1 MEIIRP
7 PLTHIREDE
16 LLRYAG
22 VRDHSFSPAMIKT
35 AVQEVLCLAQPQG
48 VWRLYPYRADCGLL
62 CGDPALKLEG
72 EGIRNHLSQAVQAAI
87 LAATIGEE
95 VEKAISHRFQRGEYT
110 AALLLDAAATTAVE
124 QTVDSLNRLIDKQG
138 RVKGYQ
144 LTSRFSPG
152 YGNWSVTVQPKIL
165 TLCQGSAIGIRTTES
180 HMLIPRKSV
189 TAVIGWVPQQ
199 HGPEPVKPTSSC
211 QSCHQIHCIA
221 RKMRASSDNENGQ

>member
-16 LLRYAG
+16 LRRYAG
-22 VRDHSFSPAMIKT
+22 VRDQPFSPAMVQT
-35 AVQEVLCLAQPQG
+35 AIQEVLCLAQPQG
-48 VWRLYPYRADCGLL
+48 IWRLYPYRADCGLI
-62 CGDPALKLEG
+62 CANPALKLEG
-72 EGIRNHLSQAVQAAI
+72 EGIRHHLGQAVQAAV
-87 LAATIGEE
+87 LAATIGEA

-124 QTVDSLNRLIDKQG
+124 QTADSLNRLIEKQG
-138 RVKGYQ
+138 QAKGYQ

-165 TLCQGSAIGIRTTES
+165 ALCQASGIGIRATES

-189 TAVIGWVPQQ
+189 TAVIGWIPHH
-199 HGPEPVKPTSSC
+199 HGPAPVKQISSC
-211 QSCHQIHCIA
+211 ENCNQIHCIY
-221 RKMRASSDNENGQ
+221 RKTLIQRKEHASS